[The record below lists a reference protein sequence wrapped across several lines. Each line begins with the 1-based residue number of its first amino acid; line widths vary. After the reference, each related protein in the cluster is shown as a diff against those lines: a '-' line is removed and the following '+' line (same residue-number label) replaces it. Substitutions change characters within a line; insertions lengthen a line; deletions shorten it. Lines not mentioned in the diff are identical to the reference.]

1 MLATFIS
8 MPAFPAWQV
17 SSMKP
22 TVRQADHRLARRKW
36 RTTKPSEVAR
46 RALRREGSTGKPE
59 PRGCRSTVCGAR
71 KTLGTKLDLSRFL
84 PARCGGLPQEPLGFS
99 PREFQNARMYD
110 QH

>member
-1 MLATFIS
+1 
-8 MPAFPAWQV
+8 
-17 SSMKP
+17 MKP

-71 KTLGTKLDLSRFL
+71 KTLGTKLDLSMFL
-84 PARCGGLPQEPLGFS
+84 QEPLGFS
-99 PREFQNARMYD
+99 PREFQLPKKRRKAPRFSGGD
-110 QH
+110 TPHLRWVQV